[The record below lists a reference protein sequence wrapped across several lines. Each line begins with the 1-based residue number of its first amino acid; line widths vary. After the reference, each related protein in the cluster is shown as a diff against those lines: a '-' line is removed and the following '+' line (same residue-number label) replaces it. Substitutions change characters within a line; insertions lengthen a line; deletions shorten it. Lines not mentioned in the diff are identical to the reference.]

1 MAFRFLHLLLLLL
14 LCSCANR
21 RKEVV
26 AEVDGREI
34 YLEELSQKTKQEI
47 FDLLNFSYDIKTRA
61 LDDLIKQK
69 LLILEAGKREMTL
82 EQYLKWYVASK
93 SGLKKEIAV
102 QDVQSVFE
110 EDKRRNRVVQ
120 YLADSLYSQAQIKK
134 YIYPPK
140 QPECVIRD
148 LPIHYRGNLKSP
160 VSFIVASDFTCERC
174 VEFEKT
180 MQRIFNQYRQKVKF
194 GYVNFSGSPT
204 LASLACEAAD
214 SQNKFWEFHDALFKH
229 EGRADST
236 FIFNIAATSGLD
248 VKQFKR
254 DIVSKTIYDQQI
266 RIIDELVKRGL
277 FATPTIIINDRLV
290 YMTNSYEELTKLL
303 NDELK
308 NL

>member
-1 MAFRFLHLLLLLL
+1 MVARLLCLLLFLL
-14 LCSCANR
+14 LCSCANQ

-34 YLEELSQKTKQEI
+34 YLEELSQQTKQEI

-69 LLILEAGKREMTL
+69 LLKLEADKREMTL

-93 SGLKKEIAV
+93 SKLKKEILT
-102 QDVQSVFE
+102 QDIHSVFTD
-110 EDKRRNRVVQ
+110 DKWRNGVVQ
-120 YLADSLYSQAQIKK
+120 QLADSLYSKAQVKK

-180 MQRIFNQYRQKVKF
+180 MQRIFNKYQQKVKF

-214 SQNKFWEFHDALFKH
+214 GQNKFWEFHNALFNHK
-229 EGRADST
+229 GRADST
-236 FIFNIAATSGLD
+236 FIFNFAATSGLNM
-248 VKQFKR
+248 KQFKR
-254 DIVSKTIYDQQI
+254 DIVAKDTYDKQI
-266 RIIDELVKRGL
+266 RTIDELVKRGL

-290 YMTNSYEELTKLL
+290 YMTNSYEELTNLL
-303 NDELK
+303 DDELK